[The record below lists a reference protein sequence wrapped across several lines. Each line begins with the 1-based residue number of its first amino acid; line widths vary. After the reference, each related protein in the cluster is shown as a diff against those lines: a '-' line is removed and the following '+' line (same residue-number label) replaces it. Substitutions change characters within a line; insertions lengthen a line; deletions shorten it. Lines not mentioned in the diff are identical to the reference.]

1 MFSSVHSIVRF
12 DVFINIFCMQ
22 AAKGPVIFVSTLVI
36 EAGAGIMGPWVYEFN
51 EGNFACFGF
60 IRIFLSSKPFFG

>member
-1 MFSSVHSIVRF
+1 
-12 DVFINIFCMQ
+12 MQ
-22 AAKGPVIFVSTLVI
+22 GAKGPVIFVSTLVI